1 MGCTLASAAVVTTF
15 ACSTVKQTTLSPR
28 SCRRVATG
36 VAVTGGRVRSS
47 ITARDQRGTCIIWHH
62 ASVTCILI
70 VSVTGQIYA
79 MGGCPACLPPPIMSI
94 CLKAK
99 LHKATS
105 LPLLPA
111 KLLNIKS
118 FYRLCFCRV
127 TLQRQ
132 RRSPSRRLAWRN
144 VRTFCDHSVACFE
157 TALRSKGSI
166 RRATKWL
173 ATRGTGPTVGSGP

>member
-1 MGCTLASAAVVTTF
+1 M
-15 ACSTVKQTTLSPR
+15 P
-28 SCRRVATG
+28 
-36 VAVTGGRVRSS
+36 SS
-47 ITARDQRGTCIIWHH
+47 FGTN

-70 VSVTGQIYA
+70 VSVTGQKFIRVPSLPTA
-79 MGGCPACLPPPIMSI
+79 TDIDHCPI

-111 KLLNIKS
+111 KLLNKD

-132 RRSPSRRLAWRN
+132 RAFAVSATCMAK
-144 VRTFCDHSVACFE
+144 RTRILGHSSYMLCKQLFAP
-157 TALRSKGSI
+157 GSSVGE
-166 RRATKWL
+166 ATKWL
-173 ATRGTGPTVGSGP
+173 ATRHRTRGRFRVDLLRRQGSQSSRRLPTRPIE